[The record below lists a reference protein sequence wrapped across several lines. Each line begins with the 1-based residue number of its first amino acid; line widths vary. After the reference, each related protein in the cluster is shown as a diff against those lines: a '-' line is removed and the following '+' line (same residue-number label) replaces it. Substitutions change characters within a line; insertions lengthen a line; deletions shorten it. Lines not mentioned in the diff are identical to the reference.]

1 MRLLSLVA
9 FVLLTNSFSLTITGD
24 VSSLTYDT
32 KCATCVINNSN
43 YDAQVFNCVSGY
55 LVGTKYKCTSTTGIA
70 GSNTNTQVVGV
81 SFKCGTVNYS
91 TSKNIYTVPNCSGDY
106 VCPTGTKGTYP
117 NCYCDRDNQ
126 FQVSSNLTCSIG
138 SSQITWS
145 CPAGSK
151 TTYSYTTNTRKG
163 PGLYVVNGGSTFY
176 CGKDGSLC
184 PDNMLEGATAFMLSS
199 SCDVPTCTAS
209 ADDQGKEYYL
219 KINCTPISSSSSSN
233 SQSSSS
239 ATSSNSNVEQ
249 GQKGSNDLPDSSDE
263 STSDRDYTAILL
275 AQLRNL
281 DSIKWDQ
288 RYGNSQNNEQTTEL
302 KKQSNSLDAI
312 NQRLDAL
319 RQNQPNKSWY
329 EYALGYLSKLVQSES
344 DVNESIKRFAD
355 STGQSMRSQGLSIN
369 QLRDS
374 LAVWHNQSI
383 TVDTSSSQI
392 IDTSYSNAFDS
403 SEFDTSYK
411 SLDNIDTID
420 DKTKIDDLKKS
431 LRGHLDS
438 IYSKVNVLPQNASCS
453 CSDTFIKPTLPIL
466 GKLDPSEYFC
476 SVAFWGFSIYDF
488 LQNLFYLSTLIICV
502 LFALRSF

>member
-9 FVLLTNSFSLTITGD
+9 FVLLITKIYSFEIQQTTYSNVFDGGFVSITSGSCPTGYNALGSFLSCSNASYT
-24 VSSLTYDT
+24 VCYP
-32 KCATCVINNSN
+32 KCATYTTSNISYSGQYGCSTNSGPKTKTT
-43 YDAQVFNCVSGY
+43 YTLVTTNCP
-55 LVGTKYKCTSTTGIA
+55 K
-70 GSNTNTQVVGV
+70 
-81 SFKCGTVNYS
+81 
-91 TSKNIYTVPNCSGDY
+91 
-106 VCPTGTKGTYP
+106 CPTGTTGYYP
-117 NCYCDRDNQ
+117 SCYCDRQNQ

-233 SQSSSS
+233 NQSSSS
-239 ATSSNSNVEQ
+239 SANSSNSNVEQ
-249 GQKGSNDLPDSSDE
+249 GQKGSNDLPDNSDE

-319 RQNQPNKSWY
+319 RQNQPDKSWY
-329 EYALGYLSKLVQSES
+329 EYALGFLSKLVQSES

-374 LAVWHNQSI
+374 LAVWHNQSV

-420 DKTKIDDLKKS
+420 DKTKIDDLKKN

-466 GKLDPSEYFC
+466 GKLDPSQYFC

-488 LQNLFYLSTLIICV
+488 LQNLLYLSTLIICV